1 MTFYKN
7 ERTGVFID
15 AANNYHAFE
24 SAEIKLDYGVLLK
37 ILQDVCQL
45 VAIRYYSGVS
55 DDPKYRHIKSTIDW
69 LSYNGYVTVTRPV
82 KILEGGTLSANL
94 DVEIAVDVMAAY
106 PKLDHVVLFTG
117 DGDFVY
123 LVKTIQRLG
132 VKVSIVSG
140 EKQISDELKRQA
152 DHYLDITSFSESL

>member
-1 MTFYKN
+1 MFYKN
-7 ERTGVFID
+7 EKTGVFID

-24 SAEIKLDYGVLLK
+24 SAGVRLDYEALLNAF
-37 ILQDVCQL
+37 QDKCQL
-45 VAIRYYSGVS
+45 VTIRYYTGVT
-55 DDPKYRHIKSTIDW
+55 DNPKYRYIKSTIDW

-82 KILEGGTLSANL
+82 KVMEGGILKANL

-123 LVKTIQRLG
+123 LIQTIQRLG

-152 DHYLDITSFSESL
+152 DHYLDITTFSPSP

>member
-1 MTFYKN
+1 MFYKN

-24 SAEIKLDYGVLLK
+24 SAQVKLDYEVLLK
-37 ILQDVCQL
+37 TLQDVCHL
-45 VAIRYYSGVS
+45 VSIRYYSGVS
-55 DDPKYRHIKSTIDW
+55 DSPKYKYIKSTIDW
-69 LSYNGYVTVTRPV
+69 LSYNGYVVVTRPV
-82 KILEGGTLSANL
+82 KVMEGGMLRANL

-123 LVKTIQRLG
+123 LIKTIQRLG

-152 DHYLDITSFSESL
+152 DRYLDITSFSASP

>member
-1 MTFYKN
+1 MFYKN

-24 SAEIKLDYGVLLK
+24 SAQVKLDYEVLFK
-37 ILQDVCQL
+37 TLQDNCQL
-45 VAIRYYSGVS
+45 VTIRYYSGVS
-55 DDPKYRHIKSTIDW
+55 DHPKYRYIKSTIDW

-82 KILEGGTLSANL
+82 KVMEGGLLKANL

-123 LVKTIQRLG
+123 LIQTIQRLG

-140 EKQISDELKRQA
+140 EKQISDELKCQA
-152 DHYLDITSFSESL
+152 DCYLDITSFSKSV

>member
-1 MTFYKN
+1 MFYKD
-7 ERTGVFID
+7 EKTGVFID

-24 SAEIKLDYGVLLK
+24 SAEIRLDYEALLNAF
-37 ILQDVCQL
+37 QDKCQL
-45 VAIRYYSGVS
+45 VTIRYYTGVT
-55 DDPKYRHIKSTIDW
+55 DNPKYRYIKSTIDW

-82 KILEGGTLSANL
+82 KVMEGGILKANL

-123 LVKTIQRLG
+123 LIQTIQRLG

-152 DHYLDITSFSESL
+152 DHYLDITTFSPSP